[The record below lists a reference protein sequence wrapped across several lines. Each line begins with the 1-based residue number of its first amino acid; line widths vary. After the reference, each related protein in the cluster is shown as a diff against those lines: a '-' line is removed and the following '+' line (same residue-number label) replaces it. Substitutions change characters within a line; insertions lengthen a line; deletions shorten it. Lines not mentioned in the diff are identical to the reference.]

1 MSNGKMWPKV
11 NADKRANWP
20 DEIAKSVAQ
29 YNDWYLKFA
38 PDAYQRARTET
49 KAVVKE
55 ALEGSDYGS
64 KISAELL
71 KGRPD
76 FLFVLRMMTAPPLAR
91 DRLTGLS
98 GVPKALV
105 DAMENNHCVP
115 PRMAGEVLAGNLQK
129 LGAVMTK
136 MADPELLPWIRENR
150 RPRADE
156 LAGALLVLGDR
167 VCRAVADP
175 IIRNAQEARQ
185 LAVLEKYLV
194 ARGYARL
201 PDAQR
206 SLVFAMPAKTFAFRF
221 NVPGK
226 NEEGASVNMPMDAV
240 VMPAGKAA
248 VPLLIEAK
256 SAGDFTNVN
265 KRRKEEATKIQQL
278 KAAHGDRVRFILF
291 LCGYFDD
298 AYLGYEAAAGI
309 DWFWEHRPDDL
320 AKFGI

>member
-1 MSNGKMWPKV
+1 MNDGKVWPKV
-11 NADKRANWP
+11 NADKHARWP

-38 PDAYQRARTET
+38 PDAYQRARTAT

-55 ALEGSDYGS
+55 ALEGSDYGTN
-64 KISAELL
+64 ISADLL
-71 KGRPD
+71 KRRPD

-98 GVPKALV
+98 RVPKALV
-105 DAMENNHCVP
+105 DAMENDHCVP
-115 PRMAGEVLAGNLQK
+115 RRMSAQVLTENLQR
-129 LGAVMTK
+129 LGAVITN
-136 MADPELLPWIRENR
+136 MADPELLPWIRERR
-150 RPRADE
+150 RPCAEE

-185 LAVLEKYLV
+185 LDVLERYLV
-194 ARGYARL
+194 ARGYTKL

-206 SLVFAMPAKTFAFRF
+206 TAVFSMPAKTFAFRF

-226 NEEGASVNMPMDAV
+226 NEDGASVNMPMDAV

-265 KRRKEEATKIQQL
+265 KRRKEEATKMQQL
-278 KAAHGDRVRFILF
+278 KAAYGDRVRFILF
-291 LCGYFDD
+291 LCGYFDS
-298 AYLGYEAAAGI
+298 AYLSYEAAAGI
-309 DWFWEHRPDDL
+309 DWLWEHRPDDL
-320 AKFGI
+320 AKFGV